1 MPTPNS
7 KKISNELLDKA
18 GQLYQRGLCDVSVDL
33 LLAAIKE
40 YSNEKS
46 LYYALSEILI
56 DSEQYQDALD
66 ILSKM
71 PLGEEDQRKLILFG
85 YCKFGLGLFEEADA
99 VANRV
104 LSQDK
109 DSAFALNLKGVLAHK
124 REDRGVAEEFFGK
137 AIAIN
142 PEYGDPYTHLGTLSR
157 EDSRSAEA
165 LDFFEKGFMLAPT
178 VAHIVL
184 SYHLA
189 INDQGAYQRAEPVF
203 QQALDRYPLNKRLV
217 YLFIEILL
225 RQSKFAPAMQ
235 EIERAIASFGIED
248 GILPAALK
256 IKGEFGPLQ
265 IDKNHHESV
274 SVSLCMIAKNEEEYL
289 AKCLWSVKPI
299 VDEIIVVDTGSQD
312 RTRDIAAVFGAKVFD
327 FKWSDDFAKARNFS
341 LSKASGD
348 WIFML
353 DADEVISF
361 LDHEA
366 FKILVKNGN
375 SDPVAYSIVTRN
387 YTMQANTIGW
397 AANDGT
403 YPEREAGSGWFPS
416 QKVRLFKNDSRIR
429 FEYPVHEM
437 VDPGLNRSGIPIKKC
452 SIPVHHYGKLNAE
465 ISDRKS
471 EIYYTIGRKKLA
483 ELGDNLAAI
492 RELAIQAG
500 HLEKHEEAI
509 ELWQRFIK
517 QKPDDPE
524 AYLNMG
530 TANWNLGNFDQAVV
544 AAKKAIALAPGM
556 KEAHF
561 NYAISELHLGNAH
574 KAIAVLEKILKQH
587 PRYLAAE
594 FMLAAAYCCAGRQN
608 KALAGFGKIR
618 LTAVGSVLAVSFYD
632 LAKRFSDTK
641 QTPYAIALLEM
652 AVKGKIAD
660 DALIDLLDNIRQAHK
675 PCN

>member
-1 MPTPNS
+1 
-7 KKISNELLDKA
+7 
-18 GQLYQRGLCDVSVDL
+18 
-33 LLAAIKE
+33 
-40 YSNEKS
+40 
-46 LYYALSEILI
+46 
-56 DSEQYQDALD
+56 
-66 ILSKM
+66 
-71 PLGEEDQRKLILFG
+71 
-85 YCKFGLGLFEEADA
+85 
-99 VANRV
+99 
-104 LSQDK
+104 
-109 DSAFALNLKGVLAHK
+109 
-124 REDRGVAEEFFGK
+124 
-137 AIAIN
+137 
-142 PEYGDPYTHLGTLSR
+142 
-157 EDSRSAEA
+157 
-165 LDFFEKGFMLAPT
+165 
-178 VAHIVL
+178 
-184 SYHLA
+184 
-189 INDQGAYQRAEPVF
+189 
-203 QQALDRYPLNKRLV
+203 
-217 YLFIEILL
+217 
-225 RQSKFAPAMQ
+225 
-235 EIERAIASFGIED
+235 
-248 GILPAALK
+248 
-256 IKGEFGPLQ
+256 
-265 IDKNHHESV
+265 
-274 SVSLCMIAKNEEEYL
+274 
-289 AKCLWSVKPI
+289 
-299 VDEIIVVDTGSQD
+299 
-312 RTRDIAAVFGAKVFD
+312 
-327 FKWSDDFAKARNFS
+327 
-341 LSKASGD
+341 
-348 WIFML
+348 ML
-353 DADEVISF
+353 DADEVISS

-397 AANDGT
+397 VANDGT

-437 VDPGLNRSGIPIKKC
+437 VDPGLNRLGIPIKKC
-452 SIPVHHYGKLNAE
+452 FIPVHHYGKLNAE

-500 HLEKHEEAI
+500 HLEKYEEAI

-530 TANWNLGNFDQAVV
+530 TANWNLGNFDQAVM
-544 AAKKAIALAPGM
+544 AAKKAIALAPGI

-561 NYAISELHLGNAH
+561 NYAISELLLGNAH